1 MLIQLH
7 IRHFVII
14 DQLDLQFESGMTVLT
29 GETGAGKSILIDALG
44 LVLGDKAESS
54 MIRDGQ
60 ERAEIVATFLAGQS
74 GPVRDILEEQAI
86 ATDENELVLRR
97 VISRDG
103 RSRAFINSSPVPI
116 QLLKT
121 LGEHLIDIHGQHAH
135 QSLMNRHAQ
144 RALLDSYAA
153 HPDLQ
158 GAVRTCWQTWN
169 TASRL
174 LAEASTVSGDHEST
188 ITLLKYQVQ
197 ELEELAPEGD
207 EYDRLDEDYKRL
219 ANVSRL
225 QLTTST
231 ILAELNENDVAVD
244 ATLHNA
250 IRDLKDLVKFDSG
263 LNTAIELLDNASI
276 QLAEAVTELKA
287 CNSRF
292 ESDPEQL
299 SRIEQRLDRL
309 HEMARKHHVPARQLA
324 THLQQLQDQLDRLVN
339 SREAVSRLLQEQAQA
354 LTQYQ
359 QTAQKLSKSRIK
371 AAKRMAEEVSLRLRG
386 LGMPEAQL
394 LIQITQGESET
405 PQAGGIDQVEFLV
418 SMNPGQAPQP
428 MRKVASGGE
437 LSRISLA
444 IQIISKDEH
453 GIPTLIFDEVD
464 AGIGGGTAE
473 IVGKLLN
480 ELALHHQLFCVTH
493 LAQVA
498 SQAHHHF
505 QVSKQVMTDSTQV
518 VVKPLL
524 GEERV
529 DEIARMIG
537 GIRISEKTRAHAK
550 EMLAESV
557 KVGNG

>member
-14 DQLDLQFESGMTVLT
+14 DQLDLQFDSGMTVLT

-44 LVLGDKAESS
+44 LVLGDKADTS

-86 ATDENELVLRR
+86 AADDNELVLRR

-158 GAVRTCWQTWN
+158 DAVRTCWQTWN

-231 ILAELNENDVAVD
+231 ILADLNENDLAVD

-250 IRDLKDLVKFDSG
+250 IRELKDLTRFDSG

-299 SRIEQRLDRL
+299 GRIEKRLDRL

-324 THLQQLQDQLDRLVN
+324 AHLQQLQDQLDRLVN
-339 SREAVSRLLQEQAQA
+339 SREAVGRLLQEQAQT

-371 AAKRMAEEVSLRLRG
+371 AAKKMAEEVSGRLRG

-394 LIQITQGESET
+394 LIQISQGEPET

-473 IVGKLLN
+473 IVGKLLK
-480 ELALHHQLFCVTH
+480 ELAQHHQLFCVTH

-505 QVSKQVMTDSTQV
+505 QVSKQAMADSTQV
-518 VVKPLL
+518 EVKPLL
-524 GEERV
+524 REERV

-557 KVGNG
+557 KARSG

>member
-44 LVLGDKAESS
+44 LVLGDKAETS

-86 ATDENELVLRR
+86 AAEDNELVLRR

-144 RALLDSYAA
+144 RTLLDSYAA

-169 TASRL
+169 NASRL

-197 ELEELAPEGD
+197 ELEELAPEDD

-219 ANVSRL
+219 ANVNRL

-231 ILAELNENDVAVD
+231 ILADLNENDMAVD

-250 IRDLKDLVKFDSG
+250 IRELKDLTRFDSG

-299 SRIEQRLDRL
+299 DRVEKRMDRL
-309 HEMARKHHVPARQLA
+309 HEAARKHHVPARQLA

-339 SREAVSRLLQEQAQA
+339 SREAVGKLLQEQAQA

-359 QTAQKLSKSRIK
+359 QSAQKLSKSRIK
-371 AAKRMAEEVSLRLRG
+371 AAKKMAEDVSLRLRG

-394 LIQITQGESET
+394 LIQISLGESET

-473 IVGKLLN
+473 IVGKLLK
-480 ELALHHQLFCVTH
+480 ELAQHHQLFCVTH

-505 QVSKQVMTDSTQV
+505 QVSKQAMADSTQV

-524 GEERV
+524 REERV

-557 KVGNG
+557 KASSG

>member
-1 MLIQLH
+1 
-7 IRHFVII
+7 
-14 DQLDLQFESGMTVLT
+14 
-29 GETGAGKSILIDALG
+29 
-44 LVLGDKAESS
+44 
-54 MIRDGQ
+54 
-60 ERAEIVATFLAGQS
+60 
-74 GPVRDILEEQAI
+74 
-86 ATDENELVLRR
+86 

-103 RSRAFINSSPVPI
+103 RSRAFINSSPVQI

-121 LGEHLIDIHGQHAH
+121 LGEYLIDIHGQHAH

-153 HPDLQ
+153 HSDLLES
-158 GAVRTCWQTWN
+158 VRSAWQSWN
-169 TASRL
+169 TATRQ
-174 LAEASTVSGDHEST
+174 LAETRSTAGDHEST
-188 ITLLKYQVQ
+188 ISLLQYQVQ
-197 ELEELAPEGD
+197 ELEDLSPQQD
-207 EYDRLDEDYKRL
+207 EYEQLEQEHKRL

-225 QLTTST
+225 QLTTSN
-231 ILAELNENDVAVD
+231 ILTSLNENEASVD

-250 IRDLKDLVKFDSG
+250 IRELKDLIRFEPG
-263 LNTAIELLDNASI
+263 LNGAIELLDNASI
-276 QLAEAVTELKA
+276 QLTEAITELKS
-287 CNSRF
+287 CCTRF

-299 SRIEQRLDRL
+299 DRVEKRLDRL
-309 HEMARKHHVPARQLA
+309 HDTARKHHVPVQNLA
-324 THLQQLQDQLDRLVN
+324 THLLQLQGQLDRLVN
-339 SREAVSRLLQEQAQA
+339 SREAVSTLLQEQAKA
-354 LTQYQ
+354 LTNYQ
-359 QTAQKLSKSRIK
+359 QSAQKLSKSRVK
-371 AAKRMAEEVSLRLRG
+371 AAKRMAEEVSSRLRG
-386 LGMPEAQL
+386 LGMPEAHFIAQL
-394 LIQITQGESET
+394 TQGESDT
-405 PQAGGIDQVEFLV
+405 PQAGGIDQIEFLV

-480 ELALHHQLFCVTH
+480 ELAQHHQLFCVTH

-505 QVSKQVMTDSTQV
+505 QVSKQALAGNTLV
-518 VVKPLL
+518 VVRPLV

-537 GIRISEKTRAHAK
+537 GVRISEKTRAHAK
-550 EMLAESV
+550 EMLADLA
-557 KVGNG
+557 KARKA

>member
-7 IRHFVII
+7 ISHFVII
-14 DQLDLQFESGMTVLT
+14 DQLDLHFENGMTVLT

-44 LVLGDKAESS
+44 LVLGDKAETS

-60 ERAEIVATFLAGQS
+60 DRAEIVATFLAGQS

-86 ATDENELVLRR
+86 AAEDNELVLRR

-116 QLLKT
+116 QLLKM

-144 RALLDSYAA
+144 RTLLDSYGA

-158 GAVRTCWQTWN
+158 SAVRTCWQTWN
-169 TASRL
+169 TANRL

-197 ELEELAPEGD
+197 ELEELAPEDD

-219 ANVSRL
+219 ANVNRL
-225 QLTTST
+225 QLTTNT
-231 ILAELNENDVAVD
+231 ILADLNENDLAVD
-244 ATLHNA
+244 TTLHNA
-250 IRDLKDLVKFDSG
+250 IRELKDLTKFDSG

-276 QLAEAVTELKA
+276 QLAEAITELKA

-299 SRIEQRLDRL
+299 NRVEKRMDRL
-309 HEMARKHHVPARQLA
+309 HETARKHHVPARQLA
-324 THLQQLQDQLDRLVN
+324 THLQQLQNQLDQLVN
-339 SREAVSRLLQEQAQA
+339 SREAVRRLLQEKAQA

-359 QTAQKLSKSRIK
+359 QTALKLSKSRIK
-371 AAKRMAEEVSLRLRG
+371 AAKKMAEEVSLRLRG

-394 LIQITQGESET
+394 LIQMTQGESET
-405 PQAGGIDQVEFLV
+405 PQHGGIDQVEFLV

-453 GIPTLIFDEVD
+453 GISTLIFDEVD

-473 IVGKLLN
+473 IVGKLLK
-480 ELALHHQLFCVTH
+480 ELAQHHQLFCVTH

-505 QVSKQVMTDSTQV
+505 QVSKQSVADNTQV

-524 GEERV
+524 REERV

-557 KVGNG
+557 KARSG